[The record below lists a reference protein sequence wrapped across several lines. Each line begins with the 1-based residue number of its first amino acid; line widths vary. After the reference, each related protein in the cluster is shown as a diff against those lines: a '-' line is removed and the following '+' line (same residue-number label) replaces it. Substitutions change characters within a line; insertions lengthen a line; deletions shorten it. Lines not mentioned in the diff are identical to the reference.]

1 MCFARGQVGS
11 FGFQKVGAS
20 GEGQCV
26 QTEAPEASWPR
37 PVCGVLDLGTLTHA
51 RVALA
56 IPRSKGRALV
66 QAVLPAPSPCRGRN
80 PQMSSRTVMGTFPNF
95 R

>member
-26 QTEAPEASWPR
+26 QAEASWPW
-37 PVCGVLDLGTLTHA
+37 PIFSVLELGTLTHG
-51 RVALA
+51 RVPLA
-56 IPRSKGRALV
+56 IPRSKGRPTCSIAL
-66 QAVLPAPSPCRGRN
+66 Q
-80 PQMSSRTVMGTFPNF
+80 GT
-95 R
+95 